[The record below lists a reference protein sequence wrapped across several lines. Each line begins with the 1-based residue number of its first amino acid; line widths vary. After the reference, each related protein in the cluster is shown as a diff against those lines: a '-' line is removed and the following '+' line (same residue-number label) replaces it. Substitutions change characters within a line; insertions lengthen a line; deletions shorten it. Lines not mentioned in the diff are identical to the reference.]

1 MLTHIDDSS
10 GRCPLQ
16 GQTDPPPDL
25 RREGRTDGQMAAGAQ
40 LRPALPSLARR
51 EPACMKP
58 LDARSEPRSQP
69 VSKDSLRK
77 TVECKY

>member
-16 GQTDPPPDL
+16 GQTDSPPRSAP
-25 RREGRTDGQMAAGAQ
+25 GGTDGQMAAGAQ